1 MTPGHSRPHN
11 LIILSWC
18 NNKRIR
24 DMENWKEKM
33 KPVWAVLWAI
43 IIIATSAGAFNFV
56 HEGGWFYAVAGIA
69 NLALNGY
76 AIYKIFFKK

>member
-1 MTPGHSRPHN
+1 
-11 LIILSWC
+11 
-18 NNKRIR
+18 
-24 DMENWKEKM
+24 MENWKDRLHIFW
-33 KPVWAVLWAI
+33 VGLWAI
-43 IIIATSAGAFNFV
+43 VAIATSAGAFNYV

>member
-1 MTPGHSRPHN
+1 M
-11 LIILSWC
+11 
-18 NNKRIR
+18 K
-24 DMENWKEKM
+24 DWKERLKIIW
-33 KPVWAVLWAI
+33 PLIWAI
-43 IIIATSAGAFNFV
+43 IIIATSAGAFNYV